1 MRDSIRLLL
10 TVAFAGLLTLAPLA
24 GSGAEGVTR
33 PAALAGSWYP
43 DSPALVYSEIDRM
56 SRSAEG
62 APLPGHTPLALVVP
76 HAGWRYSGVAAAAAF
91 RSVRPGEVSR
101 VVVMAPSHRGS
112 FRGFSIAEVA
122 AYQTPLGRIPLC
134 QAAVKELRQG
144 ALVQALESVH
154 RQEHAIEIEL
164 PFLQGRLGEFCLV
177 PILAGATD
185 AAMQREMAARLA
197 GLDDGRTLFV
207 FSSDFT
213 HYGPRYG
220 YTPYGRSAVSA
231 RKEITRLDEGAL
243 TYLFAADAPGFR
255 DFLAETSC
263 TICGRHGLGVLLEL
277 LPLIAPESVPLRL
290 AGYASIDLP
299 GMADDNSVSYFA
311 LAWLRGAAPEGD
323 ALGPPPEHPSSPPD
337 APPLDEETG
346 RKLLSVARSTLVT
359 ELQGGDDLGRA
370 LAALPPGRPELDRL
384 QAAFVTLNRT
394 DPAEIARRGKLRGC
408 IGQVAPTYPLPQAVV
423 VAAQGAALHDS
434 RFEPVR
440 AGELDGLEVELT
452 LLSTPGPIASWRNI
466 ILGKHGIVLY
476 KGRNRAVYLP
486 HVATEQGWN
495 LEETLT
501 HLARK
506 AGLPPDG
513 WREGARFEVFEGQV
527 FAEGHQ
533 EGDSHG
539 H

>member
-1 MRDSIRLLL
+1 MMKPTRATRLAAL
-10 TVAFAGLLTLAPLA
+10 AGLLVAVSLPALGA
-24 GSGAEGVTR
+24 GSVR
-33 PAALAGSWYP
+33 PPALVGSWYP

-56 SRSAEG
+56 RRSAEA
-62 APLPGHTPLALVVP
+62 APLPGRTPLALVVP

-91 RSVRPGEVSR
+91 RTVRAEEVAR

-112 FRGFSIAEVA
+112 FRGFSIAGVE
-122 AYQTPLGRIPLC
+122 AYETPLGRIPLC
-134 QAAVKELRQG
+134 GEAVKALRDG
-144 ALVQALESVH
+144 KLVQAVDSAH

-164 PFLQGRLGEFCLV
+164 PFLQERLESFCLV
-177 PILAGATD
+177 PVLAGFTD
-185 AAMQREMAARLA
+185 ARMQREMAARLA
-197 GLDDGRTLFV
+197 KLDDGRTLFV
-207 FSSDFT
+207 FSTDFT

-220 YTPYGRSAVSA
+220 YTPHGGSAVKA
-231 RKEITRLDEGAL
+231 REAIARLDERAL
-243 TYLFAADAPGFR
+243 TYFSAADAQGFR

-263 TICGRHGLGVLLEL
+263 TVCGRHGLGVLLEL
-277 LPLIAPESVPLRL
+277 LPLIAPETSPVRL

-311 LAWLRGAAPEGD
+311 LAWPRGEAPKGE
-323 ALGPPPEHPSSPPD
+323 ALGPPPEYPSSPPD
-337 APPLDEETG
+337 APLLDEETG
-346 RKLLSVARSTLVT
+346 RKLLAVARATIET
-359 ELQGGDDLGRA
+359 ELRGVDDLRGA
-370 LAALPPGRPELDRL
+370 LAALPEGRAELDRL

-394 DPAEIARRGKLRGC
+394 DPQEIARKGKLRGC
-408 IGQVAPTYPLPQAVV
+408 IGQVAPTYPLPQAIV
-423 VAAQGAALHDS
+423 VAAQGAALHDR

-440 AGELDGLEVELT
+440 AEELDGLEVELT

-466 ILGKHGIVLY
+466 VIGKHGIVLY

-486 HVATEQGWN
+486 HVATEQGWG

>member
-1 MRDSIRLLL
+1 
-10 TVAFAGLLTLAPLA
+10 VALACLVVLAPAA
-24 GSGAEGVTR
+24 GEAPEGKAR

-43 DSPALVYSEIDRM
+43 DSPALIYSELDRM
-56 SRSAEG
+56 RRDAASAP
-62 APLPGHTPLALVVP
+62 ATPRTPLALVVP

-91 RSVRPGEVSR
+91 RTLRAEEISR
-101 VVVMAPSHRGS
+101 VMVMAPSHRGS
-112 FRGFSIAEVA
+112 FRGFSIADVE
-122 AYQTPLGRIPLC
+122 AYETPLGRIPLC
-134 QAAVKELRQG
+134 ADAVEALRDG
-144 ALVQALESVH
+144 KLVQAVSSAH

-164 PFLQGRLGEFCLV
+164 PFLQERLDEFCLV

-185 AAMQREMAARLA
+185 AGMQREMASRLA
-197 GLDDGRTLFV
+197 RLDDGRTLFV
-207 FSSDFT
+207 FSTDFT

-220 YTPYGRSAVSA
+220 YTPHGQSAVSA
-231 RKEITRLDEGAL
+231 RQEIARLDERAL
-243 TYLFAADAPGFR
+243 TYLAAADAAGFR

-277 LPLIAPESVPLRL
+277 LPRIAPEARPVRL

-311 LAWLRGAAPEGD
+311 LAWMKSAAPRGE
-323 ALGPPPEHPSSPPD
+323 ALGPPPEYPSSPPD
-337 APPLDEETG
+337 APLLDEETG
-346 RKLLSVARSTLVT
+346 RRLLAVARATLET
-359 ELQGGDDLGRA
+359 ELRGGDALGRA
-370 LAALPPGRPELDRL
+370 LTALPEGRPELARL

-394 DPAEIARRGKLRGC
+394 DPQAIARHGKLRGC
-408 IGQVAPTYPLPQAVV
+408 IGQVSPTYPLPQAIV
-423 VAAQGAALHDS
+423 VAAQGAALHDR
-434 RFEPVR
+434 RFEPVQ
-440 AGELDGLEVELT
+440 AEELDGLEVELT

-466 ILGKHGIVLY
+466 VIGKHGIVLY

-486 HVATEQGWN
+486 HVATEQGWA

-527 FAEGHQ
+527 FTEGHR